1 MTSSKLQPVYFGNFF
16 GLCRCLWIVCHFI
29 DNGENNVLN
38 GERNIITK
46 GHLIFDL
53 FIEYQ
58 KFKESID
65 EFYYCIN
72 QIEAGNSL
80 LNPLDFDT
88 NPFAYKVHITN
99 CFYIKRKLW
108 PAMQCFDYSRMAF
121 MWNKKIFVQLNFTSY

>member
-1 MTSSKLQPVYFGNFF
+1 M
-16 GLCRCLWIVCHFI
+16 RHFI

-99 CFYIKRKLW
+99 CFYIKQKLW
-108 PAMQCFDYSRMAF
+108 PAMQCFDYSRMVF